1 MEGSEG
7 RGKAPL
13 PKLERPSMA
22 ETFKALAATDI
33 DRNGNAVAYYAAI
46 ITGRS
51 VGGDHAR
58 YYISGIC
65 EGNREGFATW
75 QEAARY
81 VNATWPA
88 MPIGAA

>member
-1 MEGSEG
+1 
-7 RGKAPL
+7 
-13 PKLERPSMA
+13 MA
-22 ETFKALAATDI
+22 ETFSALAATDL
-33 DRNGNAVAYYAAI
+33 DRQGNAVTCYAT
-46 ITGRS
+46 ITAGKN

-75 QEAARY
+75 AEAARY
-81 VNATWPA
+81 INAVWPN